1 MSLLSNV
8 KQSEPQEDPPTEPV
22 VPCLGCKKDF
32 VWWIHPVQLC
42 DDCVQKEYDKED
54 V

>member
-8 KQSEPQEDPPTEPV
+8 KQAEPQEDPPTEPV